1 MVLRPL
7 SFQKSAVL
15 ACAAAACFGQDA
27 RFTPTDALRAE
38 WARTPPALTLTEVA
52 AEDRARLDLT
62 LRRIGAPGSASL
74 LPAELDQPS
83 AEAWVA
89 KAKARKAAYGA

>member
-62 LRRIGAPGSASL
+62 LTDPVQQEVEVELVVRGSTAR
-74 LPAELDQPS
+74 PAR
-83 AEAWVA
+83 A
-89 KAKARKAAYGA
+89 